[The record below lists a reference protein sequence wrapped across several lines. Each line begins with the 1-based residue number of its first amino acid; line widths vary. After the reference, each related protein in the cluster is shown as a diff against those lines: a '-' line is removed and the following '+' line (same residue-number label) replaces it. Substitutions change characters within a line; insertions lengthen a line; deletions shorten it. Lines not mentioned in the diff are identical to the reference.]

1 MDRTEIRKDLK
12 DRLSK
17 KRFEHTI
24 GVMYTAGAMAM
35 RYGIDIEQAML
46 AGLLHDCAKYSSD
59 KEKLAAC
66 EKYEIPITDVEM

>member
-12 DRLSK
+12 NRLSK

-35 RYGIDIEQAML
+35 RYGIAPRLCQVFIRQGKIGSM
-46 AGLLHDCAKYSSD
+46 
-59 KEKLAAC
+59 
-66 EKYEIPITDVEM
+66 